1 MIHPSLDR
9 IFLNKNYKDLSNAI
23 RFLSMDAVQK
33 ANSGHPGMP
42 MGMADVA
49 TILFKYFL
57 KYNPKNPN
65 WLNRDRFVLS
75 AGHGS
80 MLLYSLLYLTGYKSI
95 SLNNIKKFR
104 QLNSICAGHPEF
116 HPGTGIE
123 TTTGPLGQGIAN
135 SIGFAI
141 AEEILRKKIGKDI
154 INHKTYV
161 LAGDGCL
168 MEGISHEAMSLAG
181 HLKLKN
187 LIMLFDNNSISIDG
201 PTNLAVSDN
210 FKKRFEGYGWNYIL
224 INGHNYSEIFKALKK
239 VQNSKKPTI
248 ISCKT
253 KIGYGSPNKSGKASS
268 HGSPLGKDEI
278 ELVRKKLGWIYKPFE
293 VPKNILNEWNKIG
306 SKGSKIENKWN
317 KIYNKKKNKINKI
330 FKNNFN
336 KSIKSEKIS
345 AIKEIKS
352 LATRK
357 CSELVLNSITYE
369 NKNLI
374 GGSADLAGSNNTK
387 TKFHKIIKSN
397 DFNGNYIHYGVREHA
412 MCGIMNGLALHSK
425 LIPYGGTFLIF
436 SDYCKPSIR
445 LSALMKQQVIYVM
458 THDSIGLGEDGPTH
472 QPIEQLS
479 GLRSIPNLNV
489 FRPADRMETIECW
502 ELALKNSKT
511 PSILS
516 LTRQNLN
523 PVRNKYSI
531 NNKCALGAYEIL
543 RTNKKINLTILA
555 SGSEVNLALET
566 SHKLAKNKIYSKVI
580 SVPCQDIFDSQSK
593 SYKKKILGETKFKIS
608 IEAGSTDSWKKYVG
622 NEGFTFGI
630 DEFGK
635 SAPYK
640 NIYKYFGLT
649 AENISKKIKNR
660 LKN

>member
-1 MIHPSLDR
+1 MSKLH
-9 IFLNKNYKDLSNAI
+9 NDLANCI
-23 RFLSMDAVQK
+23 RFLSIDAVQK

-49 TILFKYFL
+49 TVLFKNFL
-57 KYNPKNPN
+57 RFNPKNPD

-95 SLNNIKKFR
+95 SIHNIKKFR
-104 QLNSICAGHPEF
+104 QLNSICAGHPEY
-116 HPGTGIE
+116 HPKTGIE
-123 TTTGPLGQGIAN
+123 TTTGPLGQGISNAV
-135 SIGFAI
+135 GFAI
-141 AEEILRKKIGKDI
+141 AEEILKNKLGKDL

-187 LIMLFDNNSISIDG
+187 LVMLFDNNSISIDG

-210 FKKRFEGYGWNYIL
+210 FKKRFEGYGWDYIS
-224 INGHNYSEIFKALKK
+224 INGHNEKEIFKALKK
-239 VQNSKKPTI
+239 VQKAKKPTV

-268 HGSPLGKDEI
+268 HGSPLGVDEI
-278 ELVRKKLGWIYKPFE
+278 KLVRKALNWKTKPFDI
-293 VPKNILNEWNKIG
+293 PNKILNEWRKIG
-306 SKGSKIENKWN
+306 QRGEILEKKWN
-317 KIYNKKKNKINKI
+317 KALKRKKIKFNQTL
-330 FKNNFN
+330 KNNFTTVLR
-336 KSIKSEKIS
+336 KEKEN
-345 AIKEIKS
+345 AIKEPKS

-357 CSELVLNSITYE
+357 CSEMTLSALTKEKN
-369 NKNLI
+369 NLI

-387 TKFHKIIKSN
+387 TKNHKIIKPG
-397 DFNGNYIHYGVREHA
+397 DFTGDYIHYGVREHA
-412 MCGIMNGLALHSK
+412 MSGVMNGIALHSN

-445 LSALMKQQVIYVM
+445 LSALMKKRVIYVM

-479 GLRSIPNLNV
+479 GLRAIPNLNV
-489 FRPADRMETIECW
+489 FRPADRIETIECW
-502 ELALKNSKT
+502 EHALKSSKT
-511 PSILS
+511 PSVLS

-523 PVRNKYSI
+523 PVRKTYSNKNLCS
-531 NNKCALGAYEIL
+531 LGAYEVL

-555 SGSEVNLALET
+555 SGSEVNLALEV
-566 SHKLAKNKIYSKVI
+566 SHKLAKDKIYTKVI
-580 SVPCQDIFDSQSK
+580 SVPCMELFELQSK
-593 SYKKKILGETKFKIS
+593 SYKNKILEETKFKIS
-608 IEAGSTDSWKKYVG
+608 IEAGSSDCWKKYVG
-622 NEGFTFGI
+622 DNGIAFGI

-640 NIYKYFGLT
+640 DIYKYFGL
-649 AENISKKIKNR
+649 ESKNIKNITKK
-660 LKN
+660 LLNK